1 MPAQV
6 WSDFIF
12 QFFFIVISYHDL
24 FLSYFLP
31 WRQSPTPRREKGGGR
46 REKGLISYST
56 FYVLRWNVECRI
68 GSLLPLHDAWEIG
81 KAESC
86 ILFSPMAPRLPC
98 LVTFASPPMR
108 HKAPNARGWPEGAE
122 SWPTPEPRLASCLGH
137 APIWGRIGTHSMH
150 TVSWRREPLGG
161 RHTAYRIAYTA
172 CLGKYGEIRTRWHSL
187 FRERQLLFD

>member
-137 APIWGRIGTHSMH
+137 APIWGRIGTHSRIPHSIHCMLRQIWGNPNK
-150 TVSWRREPLGG
+150 VALSFPGK
-161 RHTAYRIAYTA
+161 TATFRLTTSRILDA
-172 CLGKYGEIRTRWHSL
+172 L
-187 FRERQLLFD
+187 